1 VPSRDGKL
9 TQAAPAAT
17 PGLRRMRRSLQER
30 RLKVL
35 AVTAENNLKKRFWAL
50 DRTEQC
56 CGVSLPTLTKRFG
69 TMAQQSPP
77 ASSNLNGDNPSPR
90 PDSVDVAEAVALMD
104 DLGETAEDEVEETA
118 SGDGDEGDDAENE
131 GGEDGGE
138 TAEDAADEEAE
149 ASAEDAEPPEFWS
162 ADDKAAWESVPAELR
177 PVLKKYEQ
185 QRVEFANE
193 KAREAAQ
200 ARAQAAQ
207 DVERANAVIVQ
218 AAQWW
223 QQTGPALQ
231 QAFANKWATVDWKAL
246 AEKDPAEYARLDQER
261 QKEQALLADA
271 NRRQQE
277 DTKAATERAVQALEL
292 AKQAENA
299 KLAHKLPD
307 YFGSPEK
314 AAKTYDELG
323 NFLFAKGIPAD
334 RITQINEARSSKWR
348 STPCDSSRPRR
359 ELRPSRRRTRPR
371 EQHRLA
377 SLPDRPLAPATGRA
391 TRPGKWASGSGRMA
405 ETRSLMRPS

>member
-1 VPSRDGKL
+1 
-9 TQAAPAAT
+9 
-17 PGLRRMRRSLQER
+17 
-30 RLKVL
+30 
-35 AVTAENNLKKRFWAL
+35 
-50 DRTEQC
+50 
-56 CGVSLPTLTKRFG
+56 
-69 TMAQQSPP
+69 MAQQSPP
-77 ASSNLNGDNPSPR
+77 ASSNLNGDDASLR

-104 DLGETAEDEVEETA
+104 DLGEAAEDEAEEAA
-118 SGDGDEGDDAENE
+118 SGDGDEGDDAETE

-138 TAEDAADEEAE
+138 TVEDATDEEAE
-149 ASAEDAEPPEFWS
+149 ASAEDAEPPDFWS
-162 ADDKAAWESVPAELR
+162 AEDKAAWNAVPPELR

-223 QQTGPALQ
+223 RQTGPALQ
-231 QAFANKWATVDWKAL
+231 QAFASKWAQVDWKTL
-246 AEKDPAEYARLDQER
+246 AEKDPGEYARLDQER
-261 QKEQALLADA
+261 QKEAALLADA

-277 DTKAATERAVQALEL
+277 DTKAATERALQALEL

-323 NFLFAKGIPAD
+323 KFLFAKGIPAD
-334 RITQINEARSSKWR
+334 RIAQIHEAPIIEMALAAMRFEQAQQHVLRSSEGKALTAKAGK
-348 STPCDSSRPRR
+348 TPGRPTPTRVAPGPASPAPSQAR
-359 ELRPSRRRTRPR
+359 AGNRNADAARQVGERFRKNGGNSIADAAELI
-371 EQHRLA
+371 RLNG
-377 SLPDRPLAPATGRA
+377 L
-391 TRPGKWASGSGRMA
+391 
-405 ETRSLMRPS
+405 